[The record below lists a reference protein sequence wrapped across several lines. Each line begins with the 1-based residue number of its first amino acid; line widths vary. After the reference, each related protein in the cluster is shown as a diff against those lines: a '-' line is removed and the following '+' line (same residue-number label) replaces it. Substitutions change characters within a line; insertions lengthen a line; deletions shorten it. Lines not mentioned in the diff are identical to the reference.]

1 MSSESS
7 TTVGELG
14 ERGTLARILPLL
26 PLAQSATVPPG
37 DDSAVSTIQGSQ
49 VVTTCDMMIEGP
61 DFRLDWSTPHDI
73 GWKAMASNLADVAA
87 MGARPTGVIV
97 ALACPES
104 TSIDVLEAIAR
115 GISDGLEAMA
125 PGCGVLGGDLSRAPG
140 LCLSV
145 TVLGELGDIEPV
157 LRSGARVGDVVAVV
171 GELGRSERGLR
182 ELQRAT
188 KLAGGSLPTAE
199 RDQLKASSPY
209 VSHHLAPLA
218 PITAG
223 PLAARAGATAM
234 MDISDGLVL
243 DATRMAEASGVTID
257 LDQSLTNDEEALM
270 GGEDHGLLACFPAGV
285 PLPEGFFAVGR
296 VVERGE
302 GPVTV
307 GGEAAPVSR
316 GGWDPYRDFSSVNT
330 DVSP

>member
-7 TTVGELG
+7 PTVGELG

-37 DDSAVSTIQGSQ
+37 DDSAVSTIRGSQ

-97 ALACPES
+97 ALACPEG
-104 TSIDVLEAIAR
+104 TAIEVLEGIAR

-125 PGCGVLGGDLSRAPG
+125 PGCGVLGGDLSRAPR

-145 TVLGELGDIEPV
+145 TVLGELGDVTPV
-157 LRSGARVGDVVAVV
+157 LRSGAQVGDVVAVV

-182 ELQRAT
+182 ELWRAT
-188 KLAGGSLPTAE
+188 TLAGGSLPLDE
-199 RDQLKASSPY
+199 RDQLKVSSPD
-209 VSHHLAPLA
+209 VSHHLAPVA
-218 PITAG
+218 PVAAG

-257 LDQSLTNDEEALM
+257 LDQSLHANEEALM
-270 GGEDHGLLACFPAGV
+270 GGEDHGLLACFPHDTA
-285 PLPEGFFAVGR
+285 LPEGFRPVGR
-296 VVERGE
+296 VVAPADQ
-302 GPVTV
+302 PVTV
-307 GGEAAPVSR
+307 AGEVPAVSR